1 MNEYDDL
8 DLDLDDDL
16 DLDLDDDDDLLGPD
30 EDDLIG
36 PEGFSGS
43 SLHEYGEDDE
53 DDEDDD
59 FGAIVALPWI
69 NRLGR
74 KNRYAVAA
82 SRYVRRRQRASVA
95 RAKGNESKHA
105 RNRSLAQQSYARM
118 QRLWSKMKPQARA
131 VAQSPEQVMAYV
143 NQMLGTGGAART
155 AARVPP
161 LPARQAAQVRQA
173 ASQTN
178 YARRRQAAMPA
189 PRPVRPPPPA
199 RRPAGPPRRP
209 AGPPRRFAY
218 GQEEGKFTDAA
229 SQIAKDHTVATAA
242 TVLGIF
248 AAGVLLSDSIMDAVD
263 GFRY

>member
-53 DDEDDD
+53 DDE
-59 FGAIVALPWI
+59 FGGLVALPWI

-82 SRYVRRRQRASVA
+82 SRYIRRRQRASVA

-105 RNRSLAQQSYARM
+105 RNRSLAQRSYARM

-131 VAQSPEQVMAYV
+131 AAQSPEQVMASV
-143 NQMLGTGGAART
+143 NKMLGTGGAART

-161 LPARQAAQVRQA
+161 LRARQAAQVHQA

-189 PRPVRPPPPA
+189 PRPVRRPPPV
-199 RRPAGPPRRP
+199 RRP